1 MVTVFLYRDSEKRL
15 CQPKAVKMP
24 HVPYGLSYVTIPKE
38 QDSRTEKKQ
47 REGCCYELEG
57 TLNNSTKLR

>member
-1 MVTVFLYRDSEKRL
+1 MVTVFLYRGSEKRL

-38 QDSRTEKKQ
+38 QDSRTEKK
-47 REGCCYELEG
+47 
-57 TLNNSTKLR
+57 